1 MQRNISGE
9 EWKTLRALAAD
20 KTIVVKT
27 ANKGPS
33 IVVWDRSDYLQE
45 ILIFA

>member
-1 MQRNISGE
+1 MQRNIPGK
-9 EWKTLRALAAD
+9 EWKALRALAAD

-27 ANKGPS
+27 ANKGSS

-45 ILIFA
+45 ILIFT